1 MSDAVSQSKAICSEL
16 LESYPRAAIVKMPLA
31 FRSIDL
37 EAHAELCVHFRRDA
51 FACSF
56 ADGEKRFA
64 LESGEHAQGYLN
76 WLSKRIAACPESCVH
91 VFDGPQII
99 GQIETELRGQEKLG
113 YVYLFYLI
121 PSRRGQGLSEQLH
134 AYVMQLFQEVG
145 VIRAQ
150 LSVSPTNLAA
160 LNFYKRHGWQDMG
173 LRPGHTDIHLM
184 EISLEAV

>member
-1 MSDAVSQSKAICSEL
+1 
-16 LESYPRAAIVKMPLA
+16 MPLT

-56 ADGEKRFA
+56 ADGDKRFA
-64 LESGEHAQGYLN
+64 LESGEHAQDYIK

-91 VFDGPQII
+91 VFDGQEII

-121 PSRRGQGLSEQLH
+121 PSRRGKGYSDYLH

-150 LSVSPTNLAA
+150 LSVSPTNHTAM
-160 LNFYKRHGWQDMG
+160 NFYKRHGWQDLG
-173 LRPGHTDIHLM
+173 LRPGHTDINLM
-184 EISLEAV
+184 ELAIETPQVVG

>member
-1 MSDAVSQSKAICSEL
+1 
-16 LESYPRAAIVKMPLA
+16 MPLA

-37 EAHAELCVHFRRDA
+37 EAHAELCIHFRRDA

-56 ADGEKRFA
+56 ADGDKRFD
-64 LESGEHAQGYLN
+64 LESGDNSQDYIN
-76 WLSKRIAACPESCVH
+76 WLSKRIIACPESCVH
-91 VFDGPQII
+91 VFDGQDII

-121 PSRRGQGLSEQLH
+121 PSRRGQGFSDQLH

-150 LSVSPTNLAA
+150 LSVSPTNQAA
-160 LNFYKRHGWQDMG
+160 IRFYQRHGWQDLG
-173 LRPGHTDIHLM
+173 LRPGHTDVNLM
-184 EISLEAV
+184 ERAIEAPAYRAS

>member
-1 MSDAVSQSKAICSEL
+1 MNLV
-16 LESYPRAAIVKMPLA
+16 

-56 ADGEKRFA
+56 EDGDKRFA
-64 LESGEHAQGYLN
+64 LQSGDRGQDYLK
-76 WLSKRIAACPESCVH
+76 WLSKRISACPESCVH
-91 VFDGPQII
+91 VFDGQEII

-113 YVYLFYLI
+113 HVCLFYLI
-121 PSRRGQGLSEQLH
+121 PSRRGQGLSAELH

-150 LSVSPTNLAA
+150 LSVSPQSA
-160 LNFYKRHGWQDMG
+160 RH
-173 LRPGHTDIHLM
+173 
-184 EISLEAV
+184 

>member
-1 MSDAVSQSKAICSEL
+1 MSLS
-16 LESYPRAAIVKMPLA
+16 

-51 FACSF
+51 FVCSF
-56 ADGEKRFA
+56 TDGDRRFA
-64 LESGEHAQGYLN
+64 LESGEHAQDYIK
-76 WLSKRIAACPESCVH
+76 WLHTRIKACPESCVH
-91 VFDGPQII
+91 VFDGQEII

-121 PSRRGQGLSEQLH
+121 PSRRGQGISNQLH

-150 LSVSPTNLAA
+150 LSVSPTNETAI
-160 LNFYKRHGWQDMG
+160 NFYKRHGWEDAG
-173 LRPGHTDIHLM
+173 LRPGHRDVHLM
-184 EISLEAV
+184 ERAIEVLEPVD